1 MRPGAEFF
9 WSHHNRL
16 NESIRSC
23 MLTEEQHRVQIFNDA
38 IPDIT
43 QQTVQHIR
51 FDGRAAELYTG
62 YAFYPGDGHDAKC
75 EKVDDPQPDVSVKQK
90 HFYPIYLKFIDIENS
105 DLPLVVE
112 HKDYEPERIVIVV
125 NILFFKYNDKP
136 ERWITQKLKHE
147 LTHARTLYSKVD
159 IALHKARKY
168 QTDDID
174 YDFKTRDERLNTK
187 IYKFI
192 GEVLYVFSPTEM
204 DARLNETVQKVHDMS
219 ASELGVPPSIS
230 LTVSNFISKIIVD
243 ASDEN
248 GVEYMHDLVNAAN
261 DPYGDTMM
269 LGYAVVG
276 LHLKRTRRHKDPLLT
291 EAFVRKCFDEAGHM
305 DIQTS
310 NKLLGIVYA
319 VGDSL
324 EKILWDFEKRMY
336 DAIFTEL
343 SERGIV

>member
-1 MRPGAEFF
+1 
-9 WSHHNRL
+9 
-16 NESIRSC
+16 

>member
-1 MRPGAEFF
+1 M
-9 WSHHNRL
+9 
-16 NESIRSC
+16 
-23 MLTEEQHRVQIFNDA
+23 
-38 IPDIT
+38 
-43 QQTVQHIR
+43 
-51 FDGRAAELYTG
+51 
-62 YAFYPGDGHDAKC
+62 
-75 EKVDDPQPDVSVKQK
+75 
-90 HFYPIYLKFIDIENS
+90 
-105 DLPLVVE
+105 
-112 HKDYEPERIVIVV
+112 
-125 NILFFKYNDKP
+125 
-136 ERWITQKLKHE
+136 
-147 LTHARTLYSKVD
+147 THARTLYSKVD

-204 DARLNETVQKVHDMS
+204 NARLNETVQKVHDMS

-230 LTVSNFISKIIVD
+230 LTVSSFISKIIVD

-305 DIQTS
+305 DI
-310 NKLLGIVYA
+310 
-319 VGDSL
+319 
-324 EKILWDFEKRMY
+324 
-336 DAIFTEL
+336 
-343 SERGIV
+343 

>member
-1 MRPGAEFF
+1 MRQGAEFF

-23 MLTEEQHRVQIFNDA
+23 ILTEEQHRVQIFNDA

-43 QQTVQHIR
+43 QQTVQYIQS
-51 FDGRAAELYTG
+51 DGRPGELYTG

-75 EKVDDPQPDVSVKQK
+75 EKVDDPQAGVSVKQK
-90 HFYPIYLKFIDIENS
+90 HFYPIYLKFIDIDL

-125 NILFFKYNDKP
+125 NILFFKYNSKP
-136 ERWITQKLKHE
+136 ERWITRKLKHE

-168 QTDDID
+168 QTNDID
-174 YDFKTRDERLNTK
+174 YVFKTDNERLNTQ
-187 IYKFI
+187 IYKFV
-192 GEVLYVFSPTEM
+192 GDVLYVFSPTEM

-219 ASELGVPPSIS
+219 ISELGVPPSVS
-230 LTVSNFISKIIVD
+230 LSVSGFISKLIVD
-243 ASDEN
+243 PEDEN
-248 GVEYMHDLVNAAN
+248 GIQYMHKIVNAAD

-291 EAFVRKCFDEAGHM
+291 EAFVKKCFDEVRHM
-305 DIQTS
+305 DVQTS

-343 SERGIV
+343 CERGIL